1 MRQNFWRFAVLICLS
16 VVGSIAQAVTPV
28 SYNANFQAYGNNV
41 PVQFRAWIPDGY
53 ERIKGLIVSLPGS
66 RGDHR
71 GIVSN
76 TQWQFRLS
84 QMGYGIVGF
93 RDLLDYGADLLGRRC
108 EQSAGESATG
118 VEFRCEFVWPS

>member
-1 MRQNFWRFAVLICLS
+1 MSEPVAPRRCADAASGLGRELDGIL
-16 VVGSIAQAVTPV
+16 VVSIAQAVAPV
-28 SYNANFQAYGNNV
+28 SYNANFQAHGNNV

-93 RDLLDYGADLLGRRC
+93 RPTAWCRRRRDGERAAPGAAPV
-108 EQSAGESATG
+108 AGCG
-118 VEFRCEFVWPS
+118 